1 MMNRDKTTCL
11 NNHPFD
17 LANTRITPTEVVCVA
32 LADGRHGDVNI
43 HLINSFHPYCESWQR
58 PIERQPNA
66 VSFTYVGSTGLRV
79 SNMTS
84 FVSSRTEH
92 VPYAFALIENLES
105 ITTTKLEKYVVS
117 SVIHVTRLLAQ

>member
-1 MMNRDKTTCL
+1 
-11 NNHPFD
+11 
-17 LANTRITPTEVVCVA
+17 
-32 LADGRHGDVNI
+32 
-43 HLINSFHPYCESWQR
+43 
-58 PIERQPNA
+58 
-66 VSFTYVGSTGLRV
+66 
-79 SNMTS
+79 MTS